1 MNSSLQQSMLLQT
14 VFFKVPPR
22 VDSGVGAYHELKPT
36 AEHATADSVRLP
48 PRLTMV
54 WDSEEAGIFNL
65 AQLQC

>member
-36 AEHATADSVRLP
+36 AEHATADSL
-48 PRLTMV
+48 L
-54 WDSEEAGIFNL
+54 
-65 AQLQC
+65 